1 MNFQLNIIDSHTL
14 FDLTF
19 FSYFRVISVGGLSYH
34 WPTSIIPYDD
44 MKWENTQWNPL
55 AAYGQSNLARVLF
68 TREISRRAKL
78 NGDKIT
84 SYVVHPGIVAT
95 GFNQRLKVNYR
106 SFRRFKD
113 IFFHLAQKIFSF
125 DLFLQFLG
133 Q

>member
-1 MNFQLNIIDSHTL
+1 MISYELNISTRTDPQTL
-14 FDLTF
+14 FDRTI
-19 FSYFRVISVGGLSYH
+19 FSYFRVISVGGLSYL

-44 MKWENTQWNPL
+44 MKWENNQWNPL

-95 GFNQRLKVNYR
+95 GFNQRLKVHY
-106 SFRRFKD
+106 K
-113 IFFHLAQKIFSF
+113 
-125 DLFLQFLG
+125 
-133 Q
+133 